1 LAKSIERSCAVA
13 GEIRVLGM
21 RRAFTVVAAVLA
33 LASAAQPAG
42 AKDDPKLRT
51 MAEIGAALEAHGIT
65 PCDTPDWTK
74 KSYGRADD
82 EPTAK
87 AESVVRTHVVVAGRP
102 CPDRAAYADELAW
115 EDAADGS
122 LTYGVYKSK
131 SSKAYRKQLKYP
143 LIFAYKRAL
152 ILEPSEDVLQEPFLA
167 AMADLGARRGSER

>member
-33 LASAAQPAG
+33 LAFAAQPAG

-65 PCDTPDWTK
+65 P
-74 KSYGRADD
+74 
-82 EPTAK
+82 
-87 AESVVRTHVVVAGRP
+87 
-102 CPDRAAYADELAW
+102 
-115 EDAADGS
+115 
-122 LTYGVYKSK
+122 YGVYKSK
-131 SSKAYRKQLKYP
+131 SSKAYKKQLKYP

>member
-1 LAKSIERSCAVA
+1 
-13 GEIRVLGM
+13 M
-21 RRAFTVVAAVLA
+21 RRALIVLATVVAAAVV
-33 LASAAQPAG
+33 AAQPAG
-42 AKDDPKLRT
+42 AKTDPKLRT

-82 EPTAK
+82 EPIAK

-102 CPDRAAYADELAW
+102 CPDRAAYADERDW

-131 SSKAYRKQLKYP
+131 SSKAYKKQAKYP

-152 ILEPSEDVLQEPFLA
+152 ILEPSGDALQEPFMA